1 MKKKTRSKSLISAL
15 FLGTF
20 LLAAPAMAA
29 PHVVDRVAAIVN
41 EEMIPLSEVY
51 ARAIPHMVRLE
62 QEGRATADNKK
73 AILKASLEESI
84 ADRLL
89 AAEQKIY
96 GIEVTDAEVEA
107 ALDDVRMQNR
117 MDRDTFERALSAQGM
132 TMDAYRDKL
141 RQDLASMRL
150 VSFKVRSKVKISEED
165 IQAEYA
171 NMVRDAKTDF
181 EVRARHIVIQVPKN
195 ADADTEAKARQRA
208 LELTQRAKAGEDFEA
223 LARKYSE
230 SASREMGGD
239 LGFFKRGDMVPA
251 FEKVA
256 FGQEPGEVSEP
267 VRTPFG
273 WHIIQTVERRARD
286 LPSIDALRGKIQ
298 EKLSR
303 VQMQKQTEKY
313 VMELRAK
320 AEVVIKADDLM

>member
-1 MKKKTRSKSLISAL
+1 MKTIRPRNLSFAL
-15 FLGTF
+15 LLGAA
-20 LLAAPAMAA
+20 LLAAPVQAA

-51 ARAIPHMVRLE
+51 SRAIPHMMRLE
-62 QEGRATADNKK
+62 QEGKATADSRK
-73 AILKASLEESI
+73 AVLKASLEESI
-84 ADRLL
+84 AERLL
-89 AAEQKIY
+89 AAEQKVY

-107 ALDDVRMQNR
+107 AIDDVRTQNR
-117 MDRDTFERALSAQGM
+117 MDRETFERALQSQGL
-132 TMDAYRDKL
+132 TMDTYREKL

-150 VSFKVRSKVKISEED
+150 VTFKVRSKVKISEED

-171 NMVRDAKTDF
+171 SMVRDSKTDF
-181 EVRARHIVIQVPKN
+181 EVRARHIVVQVPKN
-195 ADADTEAKARQRA
+195 ADAATEEKARQTA
-208 LELTQRAKAGEDFEA
+208 LDLSRRAKAGEDFEA

-286 LPSIDALRGKIQ
+286 LPDIDALRGKIQ
-298 EKLSR
+298 ERLSR

-320 AEVVIKADDLM
+320 AEVVVKADDLL